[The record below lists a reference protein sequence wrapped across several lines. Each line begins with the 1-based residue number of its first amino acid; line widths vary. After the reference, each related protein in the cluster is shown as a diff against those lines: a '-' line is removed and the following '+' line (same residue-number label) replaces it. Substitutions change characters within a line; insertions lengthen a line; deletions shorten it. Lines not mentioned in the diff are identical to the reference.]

1 VGLHRLCL
9 QRADNMSNNR
19 KCSPPP
25 RRVVIPY
32 HQHITSAVILDLH
45 SFPKNSVTD
54 AEPTDLIIIQTLSVL
69 QEMLNAGAMGL
80 IGVMFSAGAIHDTGV
95 TGNVGVIVSEGQV
108 RLPN

>member
-1 VGLHRLCL
+1 
-9 QRADNMSNNR
+9 MSNNR

-32 HQHITSAVILDLH
+32 HQHITSAVILDLY

-69 QEMLNAGAMGL
+69 QEMLNTGAMGL
-80 IGVMFSAGAIHDTGV
+80 TGVMFSAGAIHDTGV
-95 TGNVGVIVSEGQV
+95 TGNVEVIVSEGPV